1 MSSKRLRRNLRTG
14 TNVRVQKG
22 NRLRIRRHAD
32 GTVASATPLS
42 DTQLP
47 AAAPQTVERISDPA
61 YHILAIPDCRE
72 NRFSMHDREM
82 MGMARELADKDG
94 GAVCMLCFGE
104 PENEPGTTG
113 ADRLLLMPE
122 SGSSY
127 CPDAE
132 AMRVCSVIS
141 ELQPRHVLLPDS
153 LERGGD
159 LGRRIAT
166 TLEATVATAVWQ
178 ADLKHCTRLAKC
190 GGESVRMPT
199 PFVILTAAGYC
210 PPLRG
215 ASREARLI
223 ETGQTERQNSAFL
236 STEISIPPPA
246 QVPLD
251 EAEFILAAGDGVRDW
266 DTYHALAE
274 KLGATEGGSRVVV
287 DKGFLPAHRQV
298 GSTGTITNA
307 RTYIALGISG
317 APQHLQGI
325 ADCENVVAINTDGN
339 CHMMKRADL
348 AVVGDV
354 QETMQALLQS
364 LEEENG

>member
-1 MSSKRLRRNLRTG
+1 MSPERLRRNLRSG
-14 TNVRVQKG
+14 SNVRARQG
-22 NRLRIRRHAD
+22 SRLRIHRHAN
-32 GTVASATPLS
+32 GTAASATPPS

-47 AAAPQTVERISDPA
+47 ATAPPTVERISDPA
-61 YHILAIPDCRE
+61 YHILAIPDCWE
-72 NRFSMHDREM
+72 NRFSVHDREM
-82 MGMARELADKDG
+82 MGMARQLADKDG
-94 GAVCMLCFGE
+94 GAVCMLCFGK
-104 PENEPGTTG
+104 PESEPGAVG

-122 SGSSY
+122 GGTSY
-127 CPDAE
+127 SPDAD
-132 AMRVCSVIS
+132 AKWVCSVIS

-215 ASREARLI
+215 APHEARLI
-223 ETGQTERQNSAFL
+223 KAGQAERQNSAFL
-236 STEISIPPPA
+236 SAKISTPPPA
-246 QVPLD
+246 QVPLA
-251 EAEFILAAGDGVRDW
+251 EAEFILAAGNGVRDW

-287 DKGFLPAHRQV
+287 DKGFLAAHRQV

-348 AVVGDV
+348 AVVGDT
-354 QETMQALLQS
+354 QEIMQALLQS